1 MVNSRDQ
8 LGFTLGLDGYLYAGG
23 GINNSNSI
31 LNSCEK
37 YCFKKNKWT
46 SIASMKNARR
56 SFTMVALPN
65 AVYAIGGHDG
75 KTPLSSV

>member
-1 MVNSRDQ
+1 
-8 LGFTLGLDGYLYAGG
+8 
-23 GINNSNSI
+23 
-31 LNSCEK
+31 
-37 YCFKKNKWT
+37 
-46 SIASMKNARR
+46 MKNARR